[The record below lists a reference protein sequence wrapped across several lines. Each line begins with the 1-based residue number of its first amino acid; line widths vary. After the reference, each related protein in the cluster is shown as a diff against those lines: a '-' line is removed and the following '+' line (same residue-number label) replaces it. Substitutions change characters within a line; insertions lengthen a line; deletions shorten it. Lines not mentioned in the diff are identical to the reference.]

1 MNNTIKYAGFFT
13 RLIAF
18 LLDVIVAF
26 ILLSIIKIIFIIDS
40 SNAIVL
46 VLFWWLYSSLMLSSS
61 WEATLGKKLMSIRV
75 LSLDMKRLSFKQAT
89 LRYVLSLVS
98 TAFILPV
105 FMMFF
110 TKKRQ
115 TFHDYFAKNLV
126 IDNAYNYEGIDDSI
140 KYATPSNKLSLSI
153 LKNAPRLRVIFAIL
167 FVLASI
173 PFIFILGQS
182 LIMASVFA
190 YIGYGKQQAYNQSFY
205 TKYSTFAHRFH

>member
-1 MNNTIKYAGFFT
+1 MNNTIKYAGFFI

-18 LLDVIVAF
+18 LLDALVAF
-26 ILLSIIKIIFIIDS
+26 MLISIVKMIFTIDIS
-40 SNAIVL
+40 DNIVIM

-89 LRYVLSLVS
+89 LRHVLSLVS
-98 TAFILPV
+98 ITFILPI

-126 IDNAYNYEGIDDSI
+126 IANTYNYDAIDDSI
-140 KYATPSNKLSLSI
+140 EYATPSNKLSLSI
-153 LKNAPRLRVIFAIL
+153 LKKTPKL
-167 FVLASI
+167 
-173 PFIFILGQS
+173 
-182 LIMASVFA
+182 
-190 YIGYGKQQAYNQSFY
+190 
-205 TKYSTFAHRFH
+205 